1 MKKYLITLLLFC
13 FSGLLWAEVVVTAEV
28 DKTYLTKT
36 DELHFTV
43 TVTGAQGPV
52 STPEF
57 SLPGFNRYYMMQ
69 GTEII
74 NGSQTN
80 TFTYTLLPRFVGT
93 HTIGPVEVI
102 YNGDV
107 YKADAVTVQVFAD
120 DIPEG
125 VGGASED
132 VSGAQNTGALPALEQ
147 AIQKQAKAQGRQPVF
162 MTAAVSTLTP
172 YVNQP
177 ITLSVRFYYS
187 VPIHNNAPY
196 TKPSVSNIFMES
208 PTSSEGRQRIG
219 NTYFSYFEQRY
230 TISGVTAGEAVIGPA
245 SVHYYTTNSDDS
257 VFGMLDHFLGGTTL
271 GKEQSVSSKPIRM
284 QIKPLPT
291 QGKPSSFY
299 GAVGSGY
306 TLTSKVDRNEVEAGE
321 AVTFT
326 LTVQGP
332 GNLKTTGDIKIPD
345 ITGFKTYPASPTAD
359 WLPNSTSRSFKIF
372 KNVFV
377 PGASG
382 TYTIPSISWSY
393 FDPNT
398 QTYKTL
404 RSKEQVIQV
413 TPSTKQDRDVNF
425 AVTAPTGSG
434 FQTLGQDIHYLKTTS
449 APKQNILNALNNLSF
464 INWLALMWLT
474 GCIFFA
480 FVGKKS
486 LELKHAFST
495 ARGQLKKAQ
504 NYEDISDALAQ
515 YLQQKFNIS
524 TASTPLRT
532 IEQELKDKGIT
543 LQVVND
549 FAALWTEL
557 ENYRFAPQAG
567 NDNIAQISERA
578 LEVVKKLEANK

>member
-1 MKKYLITLLLFC
+1 MKKFFITCLLLC
-13 FSGLLWAEVVVTAEV
+13 CACLAHAEVLVTAEV

-36 DELHFTV
+36 DELHFTI
-43 TVTGAQGPV
+43 TVTGAHGQV

-69 GTEII
+69 GTEIV
-74 NGSQTN
+74 NGRQTN

-93 HTIGPVEVI
+93 HTIGPVEVV

-107 YKADAVTVQVFAD
+107 YKADAVTVHVYAD
-120 DIPEG
+120 NIPEG
-125 VGGASED
+125 VEQTAGTSAG
-132 VSGAQNTGALPALEQ
+132 VAQLPPLEQ
-147 AIQKQAKAQGRQPVF
+147 AINKQANALAQKQPVF
-162 MTAAVSTLTP
+162 MTAAVSNTTP

-177 ITLSVRFYYS
+177 VILSVRFYSS

-208 PTSSEGRQRIG
+208 SASSDGRQLIG
-219 NTYFSYFEQRY
+219 RTYFNYFEQRY
-230 TISGVTAGEAVIGPA
+230 IISGVAAGEAVIGPA
-245 SVHYYTTNSDDS
+245 SVRYYTTNRDDS

-271 GKEQSVSSKPIRM
+271 NKEESVSSKTIRM
-284 QIKPLPT
+284 KIKPLPA

-306 TLTSKVDRNEVEAGE
+306 TLTSKVDRDEVEAGE

-326 LTVQGP
+326 LTIQGP
-332 GNLKTTGDIKIPD
+332 GNLKTTGDIKFPD
-345 ITGFKTYPASPTAD
+345 IPGFKTYPASPTSD
-359 WLPNSTSRSFKIF
+359 WLPNSTSRSFKMF

-377 PGASG
+377 PNASG
-382 TYTIPSISWSY
+382 TYTIPPIEWSY
-393 FDPNT
+393 FDPAA

-404 RSKEQVIQV
+404 RSKEQTIHV
-413 TPSTKQDRDVNF
+413 TPSSHQDRGVNF
-425 AVTAPTGSG
+425 AVATAADNG
-434 FQTLGQDIHYLKTTS
+434 FQTLGQDIHYLKTT
-449 APKQNILNALNNLSF
+449 AQAQENLLTKLANLGF
-464 INWLALMWLT
+464 INWLALTWLT

-480 FVGKKS
+480 FIGKKS
-486 LELKHAFST
+486 LSLKQAFT
-495 ARGQLKKAQ
+495 HARGQLKKAQ
-504 NYEDISDALAQ
+504 NYEHVSDALAQ

-532 IEQELKDKGIT
+532 IEQELKDKGVS
-543 LQVVND
+543 LQIVND

-567 NDNIAQISERA
+567 NDNITQVSERA
-578 LEVVKKLEANK
+578 LEIVKQLEAGK